1 MGTVVS
7 IGVLPAVLRVTDDR
21 VADGTEVCTDL
32 VGLTGDEVD
41 LQNGV
46 FRTALQRFVRGMDFD
61 GVRALAALEAG
72 RLLSYLG

>member
-41 LQNGV
+41 LQYSALRFSGSYAVWISTASGNGCG
-46 FRTALQRFVRGMDFD
+46 RISTRFVRSSFA
-61 GVRALAALEAG
+61 R
-72 RLLSYLG
+72 

>member
-46 FRTALQRFVRGMDFD
+46 FRTALQRFVRSSFA
-61 GVRALAALEAG
+61 R
-72 RLLSYLG
+72 